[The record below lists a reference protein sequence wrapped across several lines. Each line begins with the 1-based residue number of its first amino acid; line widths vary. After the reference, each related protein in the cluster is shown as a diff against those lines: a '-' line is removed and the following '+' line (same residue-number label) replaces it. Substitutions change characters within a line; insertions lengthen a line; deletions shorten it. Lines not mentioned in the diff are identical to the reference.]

1 MFDTLSIALLSAL
14 IVSTVSFIGA
24 ATFFFNDN
32 ILKKVMNLLLAL
44 AAGAMMGNALLHMLP
59 HALEQ
64 AEHAE
69 RPAIVQT
76 QGQSQ
81 APAQHVHQHGS
92 HSHHDHDHD
101 HDAEAAPAAEHDH
114 DHDHDAVKDEAP
126 GGQTSQKAEAH
137 EHSHHGLSVM
147 AIMLLGFFVLFGL
160 DLTLLSIGRNDDEGV
175 KPLGYLV
182 LFSDGM
188 ENFMDGLVI
197 GAAYLVSIPV
207 GISATIAIF
216 LHEVPMELGD
226 FAVLRHSGFSRS
238 KALFL
243 NFLSACV
250 SLVGVALAV
259 VLGTTFSGFVA
270 FATPFAAGAILYL
283 AASGL
288 LPQLRKQGN
297 GKEKVAYF
305 FMTVLGVAAM
315 AAILLLE

>member
-1 MFDTLSIALLSAL
+1 
-14 IVSTVSFIGA
+14 
-24 ATFFFNDN
+24 
-32 ILKKVMNLLLAL
+32 
-44 AAGAMMGNALLHMLP
+44 
-59 HALEQ
+59 
-64 AEHAE
+64 
-69 RPAIVQT
+69 
-76 QGQSQ
+76 
-81 APAQHVHQHGS
+81 
-92 HSHHDHDHD
+92 
-101 HDAEAAPAAEHDH
+101 
-114 DHDHDAVKDEAP
+114 
-126 GGQTSQKAEAH
+126 
-137 EHSHHGLSVM
+137 
-147 AIMLLGFFVLFGL
+147 MLLGFFALFGL
-160 DLTLLSIGRNDDEGV
+160 DLTLLSVGRNDDEGV

-182 LFSDGM
+182 LFSDGL

-226 FAVLRHSGFSRS
+226 FAVLRHSGFSRR

-250 SLVGVALAV
+250 SLVGVVLAV

-288 LPQLRKQGN
+288 LPQLRKQGK
-297 GKEKVAYF
+297 GKEKAAYF

>member
-14 IVSTVSFIGA
+14 IVSTVSFVGA
-24 ATFFFNDN
+24 ATFFFNDR

-69 RPAIVQT
+69 RPAVVQT
-76 QGQSQ
+76 QVQSQ
-81 APAQHVHQHGS
+81 APAQHEHEHEHGS
-92 HSHHDHDHD
+92 HILHDHDHDHD
-101 HDAEAAPAAEHDH
+101 HDADNVLAQGNQAA
-114 DHDHDAVKDEAP
+114 
-126 GGQTSQKAEAH
+126 QKAEAH
-137 EHSHHGLSVM
+137 EHSHHGLSVI
-147 AIMLLGFFVLFGL
+147 AVMLLGFFALFGL
-160 DLTLLSIGRNDDEGV
+160 DLTLLSVGRNDDEGV

-182 LFSDGM
+182 LFSDGL

-226 FAVLRHSGFSRS
+226 FAVLRHSGFSRR

-250 SLVGVALAV
+250 SLVGVVLAV

-297 GKEKVAYF
+297 GKEKAAYF